1 MTNHK
6 RYDIIQAQ
14 SRKEFK
20 KMNNTNKTKKIT
32 QKDVVLR
39 HMRDFGSIASIE
51 AFSDYGITRLAAV
64 IYNLRKDNV
73 NISSEMCP
81 TVNRYG
87 DTVQFAKYRIVG

>member
-1 MTNHK
+1 
-6 RYDIIQAQ
+6 
-14 SRKEFK
+14 
-20 KMNNTNKTKKIT
+20 MNNTNKTKKIT

-39 HMRDFGSIASIE
+39 HMRDFGSITSIE

-64 IYNLRKDNV
+64 IHNLRKDDHI